1 MKFQFASMGLIIAL
15 TTAVQAAGLLWYE
28 QNAQESQIRVNRT
41 VKVKYLVYLPDNYIK
56 KGGKLPVIVYLH
68 GGSLRGDN
76 VEALRTLGLPR
87 RVEREHSFPF
97 LVVAPLCPE
106 GEIWTDSEAVIG
118 VLDDVLTK
126 YPTDRNRVYI
136 TGHSMGG
143 RGALYIAYKFPDRF
157 AAIVAMSA
165 YAPINE
171 WASRLSRIPIWYFH
185 GVKDNLVPIADGDNL
200 VKAIRS
206 AGGDVKYS
214 RLDNR
219 DHFVL
224 DLYDREDWAAWLL
237 EHSR

>member
-1 MKFQFASMGLIIAL
+1 MTL
-15 TTAVQAAGLLWYE
+15 TDAGSHILGYE
-28 QNAQESQIRVNRT
+28 QNARESQAQVTRIIT
-41 VKVKYLVYLPDNYIK
+41 TKYLVYVPEAYERKEGERPI
-56 KGGKLPVIVYLH
+56 IVYLH

-87 RVEREHSFPF
+87 RLERDHSPF

-106 GEIWTDSEAVIG
+106 GEIWTDSEAVIT

-126 YPTDRNRVYI
+126 YPTYPNRVYI

-143 RGALYIAYKFPDRF
+143 RGALYIANKCPARF

-165 YAPINE
+165 YALINE

-185 GVKDNLVPIADGDNL
+185 GVKDNVAPIADGDAL
-200 VKAIRS
+200 VKALQS
-206 AGGDVKYS
+206 AGGNVKYF

-224 DLYDREDWAAWLL
+224 DLYDRDDWGGWLL